1 MAWVTKDSVEQ
12 YDHTPEPPKEYTK
25 KEKASNW
32 WHYNKWIV
40 LGSVIAVVAVVWIA
54 HDVIFQVGPDYKIA
68 YVGLSDLPLDT
79 ASALETALTAFCDDR
94 NGDGQVVVELS
105 QYNIDFDENSN
116 NTDAYSQMSGVT
128 RLSADLSGSEGPYIF
143 ILQDPEGFTAYTGAL
158 QYLDGTM
165 PNEDNPETDD
175 WHQMVYHWKDCPV
188 LSGLDLGEYHGL
200 TVMDDQVGPNQD
212 VLADLYI
219 GHRAA
224 FSDEVEEGFAKDQ
237 ALWEVLSAGAVSTVT
252 EDE

>member
-54 HDVIFQVGPDYKIA
+54 HDVIFQVRPDYKIA

-116 NTDAYSQMSGVT
+116 NTDAYSQMAGVT
-128 RLSADLSGSEGPYIF
+128 RLSADLSGSEGPY
-143 ILQDPEGFTAYTGAL
+143 
-158 QYLDGTM
+158 
-165 PNEDNPETDD
+165 TDD

>member
-1 MAWVTKDSVEQ
+1 M
-12 YDHTPEPPKEYTK
+12 
-25 KEKASNW
+25 
-32 WHYNKWIV
+32 
-40 LGSVIAVVAVVWIA
+40 
-54 HDVIFQVGPDYKIA
+54 
-68 YVGLSDLPLDT
+68 
-79 ASALETALTAFCDDR
+79 
-94 NGDGQVVVELS
+94 VVELS

-116 NTDAYSQMSGVT
+116 NTDAYSQMAGVT

>member
-1 MAWVTKDSVEQ
+1 M
-12 YDHTPEPPKEYTK
+12 
-25 KEKASNW
+25 
-32 WHYNKWIV
+32 
-40 LGSVIAVVAVVWIA
+40 
-54 HDVIFQVGPDYKIA
+54 
-68 YVGLSDLPLDT
+68 GLSDLPLDT

-116 NTDAYSQMSGVT
+116 NTDAYSQMAGVT

>member
-54 HDVIFQVGPDYKIA
+54 HDVIFQVWPHYKIA

-158 QYLDGTM
+158 QYLDGTV
-165 PNEDNPETDD
+165 PDDPETTDAD
-175 WHQMVYHWKDCPV
+175 WREMVYRWTDCPV
-188 LSGLDLGEYHGL
+188 LTGLDLGSYEGL
-200 TVMDDQVGPNQD
+200 TLMDDVTGTNQS
-212 VLADLYI
+212 VLAHLYV
-219 GHRAA
+219 GRRGVW
-224 FSDEVEEGFAKDQ
+224 DEKQVPTYEGCAE
-237 ALWEVLSAGAVSTVT
+237 LWDTLTAGAVSTAA
-252 EDE
+252 E